1 MVPAPQSP
9 RPRGPA
15 AAERAERAGRAGRA
29 GVNQRWTMLG
39 DEIAGGATV
48 EQGET
53 AAIIVVGDELLS
65 GALRESNSHFISS
78 SLRSHGIAVKQVLLI
93 ESDIDVIA
101 FLLRRLSPVH
111 RHVFVAGGVGPAH
124 TDVTLAAVSKAF
136 GVGMTEH
143 AGLLRLVSDCT
154 PRHHFSEHHL
164 RMAYV
169 PYGAE
174 LVGKELPVPG
184 EVGDW
189 SALTA
194 RWPSVKKNN
203 VYVLPTRWPHILRK
217 RFSELLPLLQ
227 SAFEPFASTR
237 ITFRASVEKAQV
249 AASIVEALKAHPKV
263 ASHTFAESVG
273 GETRTVLYLESKD
286 PAQQTGASDMVLGLI
301 APEWVQAVRPPPAPP
316 RAPVPPRRACAR
328 A

>member
-1 MVPAPQSP
+1 MPLPYQLAW
-9 RPRGPA
+9 
-15 AAERAERAGRAGRA
+15 GRA
-29 GVNQRWTMLG
+29 
-39 DEIAGGATV
+39 
-48 EQGET
+48 QGET

-174 LVGKELPVPG
+174 LVGELPAPG

-227 SAFEPFASTR
+227 SAFEPFTSTR
-237 ITFRASVEKAQV
+237 ISFRASVEKAQV
-249 AASIVEALKAHPKV
+249 AAAIVEALKAHPKV

-301 APEWVQAVRPPPAPP
+301 APDWVQAVRPPPASP
-316 RAPVPPRRACAR
+316 ASAR
-328 A
+328 AAAPCVCACVTLEPLQVVHSTSDQCEWKAPIKE